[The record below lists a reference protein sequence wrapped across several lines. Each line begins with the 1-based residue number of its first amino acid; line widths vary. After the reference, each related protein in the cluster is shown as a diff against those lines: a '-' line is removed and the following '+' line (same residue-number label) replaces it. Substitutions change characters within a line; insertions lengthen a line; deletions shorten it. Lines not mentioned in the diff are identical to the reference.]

1 MVRGLLTVE
10 VVAVDREEVACLVGA
25 VEGLVSAD
33 LDVVIGDIG
42 PIVDVSVKL
51 RHIATSACNVI
62 DKPTHIINED
72 VATVGDKLEGIAE
85 NIDRHHILSD
95 DVAAVGS
102 LINGDCNLD
111 VDPYA
116 ACDDHS
122 RSKGGVVDTQH
133 RQQCDADYKAID
145 VAVNIGDDA
154 VVTGYSHSSI
164 ATIIVA
170 NPHDKHIS
178 LWVVGLAFLM
188 VGVLKTISPDVAFS
202 HLQHFSC
209 CKPKNYLDAAI
220 ANGKTDCCSTIDDAH
235 CFWLSPDY

>member
-1 MVRGLLTVE
+1 M
-10 VVAVDREEVACLVGA
+10 GA
-25 VEGLVSAD
+25 VEGLASAD

-51 RHIATSACNVI
+51 RHTASACNVI
-62 DKPTHIINED
+62 DKPTHIMHEGF
-72 VATVGDKLEGIAE
+72 ATVGDKVEGIAE

-95 DVAAVGS
+95 DVVAIGS
-102 LINGDCNLD
+102 LIGGDCNLD

-145 VAVNIGDDA
+145 VAVNIGD
-154 VVTGYSHSSI
+154 VVFVVGYSDSSI

-178 LWVVGLAFLM
+178 LWVVG
-188 VGVLKTISPDVAFS
+188 
-202 HLQHFSC
+202 
-209 CKPKNYLDAAI
+209 
-220 ANGKTDCCSTIDDAH
+220 
-235 CFWLSPDY
+235 

>member
-10 VVAVDREEVACLVGA
+10 MVAVDREEVACLVGA
-25 VEGLVSAD
+25 VEGPASAD

-51 RHIATSACNVI
+51 RHTASACNVI
-62 DKPTHIINED
+62 DKPTHIMHEGF
-72 VATVGDKLEGIAE
+72 ATVGDKVEGIAE
-85 NIDRHHILSD
+85 NIDRHHILGD
-95 DVAAVGS
+95 DVVAVGS
-102 LINGDCNLD
+102 LISGDCNLD

-122 RSKGGVVDTQH
+122 RSKGGVVDNPG
-133 RQQCDADYKAID
+133 YKAID
-145 VAVNIGDDA
+145 VAVNIGDVA
-154 VVTGYSHSSI
+154 VVAGYSDSSI

-209 CKPKNYLDAAI
+209 CKPKNYLDAAT

-235 CFWLSPDY
+235 CF